1 MNAHADITATA
12 EVLMRSRV
20 KVEGI
25 KLRGKMSSQDLIRGI
40 ISPIENDENEV
51 YAVRIAVP
59 SHIKGAADIKSF
71 SRNGKSLES
80 RRFHVSTMPDQTSHS
95 LSLHTEKTNWVVAGV
110 FTSKSLAETIG
121 GLWTSGVLEIDF
133 GK

>member
-1 MNAHADITATA
+1 MNAHAEITATA
-12 EVLMRSRV
+12 EVLVRSRF

-25 KLRGKMSSQDLIRGI
+25 KLRGKMSSQELVRAI
-40 ISPIENDENEV
+40 IAPIDSDDNEV

-59 SHIKGAADIKSF
+59 SHVKGAADIKSF
-71 SRNGKSLES
+71 SRNGKSLET
-80 RRFHVSTMPDQTSHS
+80 RRFHVSTMPDEKSHS
-95 LSLHTEKTNWVVAGV
+95 LCLHTEKTNWVVAGV
-110 FTSKSLAETIG
+110 FTSKSVAETIG